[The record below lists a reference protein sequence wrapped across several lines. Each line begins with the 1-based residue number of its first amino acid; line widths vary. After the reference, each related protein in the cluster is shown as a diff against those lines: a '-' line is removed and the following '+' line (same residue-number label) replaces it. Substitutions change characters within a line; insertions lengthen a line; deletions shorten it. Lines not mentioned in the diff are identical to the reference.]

1 MDQLGGYG
9 SDAGSDSDG
18 APVIQADGEHDK
30 ATLPAFPGK
39 APDKLLCIQLLENF
53 GDFIKSCRSVCLRP
67 GVQDP
72 NLHTEQPGE
81 SGPLLS
87 KLPAPKK
94 KRRPILLTALARPI
108 PDSESDVRT
117 SLSLTSVCPSAP

>member
-1 MDQLGGYG
+1 MRGQTRMAHRSSRQMVSTAKQLFLH
-9 SDAGSDSDG
+9 S
-18 APVIQADGEHDK
+18 QE
-30 ATLPAFPGK
+30 K
-39 APDKLLCIQLLENF
+39 APDKLLCIQHLENL
-53 GDFIKSCRSVCLRP
+53 GDFLKSCRSVCLRP

-94 KRRPILLTALARPI
+94 KRRPILLTALTRPI